1 MTPRRHL
8 LALLAASSV
17 ALSRPGRAQEGPT
30 KAQPELPTEKLVIVT
45 RDGTRHEF
53 NVEMALTP
61 EQQETGLMFREHVAE
76 TGGMLFD
83 WGAERRSEMW
93 MKNTIAPLDML
104 FIGPD
109 GTIRRVVENTV
120 PQSLAVIDGG
130 DGAGHAGTRRRH
142 RRAAGHPC
150 RRQGAGQAVRQPV
163 LSVSAASDRR

>member
-1 MTPRRHL
+1 MRHSVTKL
-8 LALLAASSV
+8 RQESSIALP
-17 ALSRPGRAQEGPT
+17 RPGRAQEGPT
-30 KAQPELPTEKLVIVT
+30 AAQPPLPTEKLVIVT
-45 RDGTRHEF
+45 RDGVHHDFTIEL
-53 NVEMALTP
+53 ALTP

-83 WGAERRSEMW
+83 WGVERRSEMW

-130 DGAGHAGTRRRH
+130 EARATLELAAGT
-142 RRAAGHPC
+142 AARLDIRVGDK
-150 RRQGAGQAVRQPV
+150 V
-163 LSVSAASDRR
+163 LAKQFGNLS